1 MKALTENEQITEGA
15 VIRDMAAPT
24 MPDKSLDSLYR
35 QPLPA
40 KRTGALYSAF
50 PYPTKISPEAIALY
64 IAAHT
69 QPGDT
74 VFDGFGGSGT
84 TGLAA
89 LLCERPTD
97 ELRKQADSLGLDVE
111 WGARNAVLY
120 EIGVLGSFIGH
131 TLTNPPDPT
140 AFKQAV
146 EEVLAASEREDGWM
160 YEACDPTGAK
170 GSLRHLIWSDKL
182 ECPNCRD
189 VVILWEACVSLNP
202 AKISSTFI
210 CPKCKDRKSTRL
222 NSSHVQ

>member
-89 LLCERPTD
+89 LLCERPT
-97 ELRKQADSLGLDVE
+97 E
-111 WGARNAVLY
+111 
-120 EIGVLGSFIGH
+120 
-131 TLTNPPDPT
+131 
-140 AFKQAV
+140 
-146 EEVLAASEREDGWM
+146 
-160 YEACDPTGAK
+160 
-170 GSLRHLIWSDKL
+170 
-182 ECPNCRD
+182 
-189 VVILWEACVSLNP
+189 
-202 AKISSTFI
+202 
-210 CPKCKDRKSTRL
+210 DRKSTRL
-222 NSSHVQ
+222 NSSHV